1 MLKTTSDFKGGREL
15 EAKLRVLADPKTA
28 DRLGNSSLRKGAKHL
43 EGAIL
48 SRAPVGT
55 ASTKRRSRS
64 KSGKVYTRDYGR
76 ITTNVRVSRTRARI
90 AVHDV
95 EYSITRGTAF
105 WTKMVEFG
113 TVKMAARP
121 FIRPA
126 VDAEEGATIRIIGDD
141 LGKRIMGTF
150 KKRGIAID

>member
-1 MLKTTSDFKGGREL
+1 MLKMTEEFKGGREL
-15 EAKLRVLADPKTA
+15 EAKLRLLADPKTA
-28 DRLGNSSLRKGAKHL
+28 DRLGNPSVRKGAKHL

-55 ASTKRRSRS
+55 KSTKRRFRT
-64 KSGKVYTRDYGR
+64 KSGKSYTKDYGR
-76 ITTNVRVSRTRARI
+76 ITTQLRVSKTRARI

-95 EYSITRGTAF
+95 EYSITRGSAF

-113 TVKMAARP
+113 TVKMAAQP

-126 VDAEEGATIRIIGDD
+126 VDAEERETVRIIGED
-141 LGKRIMGTF
+141 LGKRLERTF
-150 KKRGIAID
+150 KKRGISLD